1 MSLII
6 NKILKKFLKSVKK
19 LSCVVLEPARAQHCD
34 LSFVKTIRNLC
45 TKFNVPLIFDEIT
58 LGWHYTLGGYH
69 KIIKIDPD
77 IAVFSKGTT
86 NGFPLGVILGKKSYE
101 INY

>member
-1 MSLII
+1 MGIPKELRGLAEPFEFN
-6 NKILKKFLKSVKK
+6 NKKDFEKKFLKNVKK
-19 LSCVVLEPARAQHCD
+19 ISCVVLEPARAQHCD

-77 IAVFSKGTT
+77 SSIF
-86 NGFPLGVILGKKSYE
+86 
-101 INY
+101 